1 MDIEQSTLIW
11 ITRIVFTVIAVLIGY
26 GVWRLMRRERVIT
39 VSAPKPYQPPTDI
52 ELPEKTIALSIMAK
66 PGRVFDTLRLFKV
79 MHELGF
85 HYAENEIF
93 EYFVPDSK
101 YIAFSVINSRAPY
114 KFNQNPQYMR
124 PTNGL
129 LAVMQLPIADGDN
142 QVGYF
147 HLLLSILDE
156 LRTNLDAELCDM
168 NRNPLK
174 NQKLYD
180 MQKDIE
186 LFEQSY
192 TAKIQHDYH
201 SKDR

>member
-11 ITRIVFTVIAVLIGY
+11 IARVVFLIIATLIGY
-26 GVWRLMRRERVIT
+26 GVWRFMRRERFV
-39 VSAPKPYQPPTDI
+39 VVPARQAYQPPTHI
-52 ELPEKTIALSIMAK
+52 ELPEKTVALTIMAK

-85 HYAENEIF
+85 HYADNQVF
-93 EYFVPDSK
+93 EYLVPDSK
-101 YIAFSVINSRAPY
+101 YIAFSIINSRSPY
-114 KFNQNPQYMR
+114 QFSQNPQHMR

-129 LAVMQLPIADGDN
+129 MAIMQLPISDGDN
-142 QVGYF
+142 QVDYF
-147 HLLLSILDE
+147 HLLLSVLDE
-156 LRTNLDAELCDM
+156 LRTNLDAELCDA

-174 NQKLYD
+174 NHKLYD

-192 TAKIQHDYH
+192 TNTIQHDYQH
-201 SKDR
+201 SDR